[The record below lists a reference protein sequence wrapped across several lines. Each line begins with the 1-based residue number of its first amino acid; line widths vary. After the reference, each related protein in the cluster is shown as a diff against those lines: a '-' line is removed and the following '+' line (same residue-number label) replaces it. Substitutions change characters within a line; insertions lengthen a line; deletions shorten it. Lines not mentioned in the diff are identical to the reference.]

1 MSVNCDDE
9 DLETDNAPPQNDF
22 SPLSLLSFADMTL
35 ALEAHKLDKDHTY
48 CMNDVEIEITDSER
62 LLNKEKDHNYSYFSK
77 TLQPRGRTAKT
88 VHSITEPRRSSSEEN
103 LNRNSNSSDRIC
115 SQDFPVSSV
124 SRKSHSLEK
133 MTSKTT
139 ELSDFLVKVGIP
151 IPGFSGLVVS
161 SGSEE
166 NVLNEKVLG
175 SSWPK
180 ETTADSFR
188 KKNTVLKSKIHS
200 NPPSYCDHTYA
211 RDQLSS
217 QNSFC
222 KTNNCLKSCSKTPLK
237 TDHTY
242 FDFSERHFCGCDS
255 TNKTDFDSTIRT
267 DFKINADHNYTV
279 STTNELQDTI
289 SSVNTPWIPFRR
301 DHTYS
306 VF

>member
-9 DLETDNAPPQNDF
+9 DLETDNAPSRNDY

-35 ALEAHKLDKDHTY
+35 ALEAHKYDKDHTY

-77 TLQPRGRTAKT
+77 TLQPRGRTSKIP
-88 VHSITEPRRSSSEEN
+88 HSVTEPRRSSSEEN
-103 LNRNSNSSDRIC
+103 LNRNSNSSDRIS
-115 SQDFPVSSV
+115 SQDFPVTSV

-133 MTSKTT
+133 MSSKTT
-139 ELSDFLVKVGIP
+139 ELSDFLVQVGIP

-166 NVLNEKVLG
+166 NILNEKVLG

-188 KKNTVLKSKIHS
+188 KKNTVLKSKMHL

-211 RDQLSS
+211 RDQLSI
-217 QNSFC
+217 QN
-222 KTNNCLKSCSKTPLK
+222 KRN
-237 TDHTY
+237 
-242 FDFSERHFCGCDS
+242 FCGCDS
-255 TNKTDFDSTIRT
+255 TNKTDFDSSIRT

-279 STTNELQDTI
+279 TTSEDTI
-289 SSVNTPWIPFRR
+289 SSVSRSCLTVKEKRCMLIIMCICLLLSMIERGNRVKMAVT
-301 DHTYS
+301 
-306 VF
+306 V